1 MIVLLCIA
9 LSIRIVIMY
18 LSVNISNALNCLYI
32 YQLFSRGRSW
42 IYFKL
47 PVQSVPITTKAVSL
61 NPADGDM

>member
-1 MIVLLCIA
+1 
-9 LSIRIVIMY
+9 MY

-61 NPADGDM
+61 NPADGDMYSTHYYVMKFVSDL